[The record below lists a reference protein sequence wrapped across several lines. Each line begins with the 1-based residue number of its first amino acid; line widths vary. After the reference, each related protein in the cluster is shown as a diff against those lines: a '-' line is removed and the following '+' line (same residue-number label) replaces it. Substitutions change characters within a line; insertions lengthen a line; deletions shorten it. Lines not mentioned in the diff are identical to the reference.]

1 MSNEAVSN
9 EAKLNDN
16 EAKAKQVM
24 FFKSNKMTLSVY
36 LFFVNKD

>member
-16 EAKAKQVM
+16 EALAKQVTL
-24 FFKSNKMTLSVY
+24 FKYNKMTSDVY
-36 LFFVNKD
+36 LFF